1 MVCKLK
7 FLKYSLKQFPYGW
20 NYKIMHFFLKN
31 LKGTLLTILFILR
44 KIQKNFHVIII
55 LDVDDLISAF
65 NDLILLKEKKDNLL
79 KKFEMVNLIF
89 LGVKNKLCS
98 IRLSDLF
105 EPKQV
110 HWKYIEVIWNGY
122 K

>member
-1 MVCKLK
+1 
-7 FLKYSLKQFPYGW
+7 
-20 NYKIMHFFLKN
+20 
-31 LKGTLLTILFILR
+31 
-44 KIQKNFHVIII
+44 VIII
-55 LDVDDLISAF
+55 LDFDDLILAV

-89 LGVKNKLCS
+89 LGVRNKSCFT
-98 IRLSDLF
+98 RLNDLF

-110 HWKYIEVIWNGY
+110 HWKYIEVIWNGC